1 MTDRIK
7 NHERDIAPAR
17 AQNSAISEH
26 DIETGHVAVKD
37 QVRFIDH
44 DFPWHTGRVKE
55 AYHIRIYPYKKSRD
69 NGIEIPK
76 HGCELSKTMTAN
88 QRQNPTMRD
97 KRLIDGMTLM
107 IEMHQWERAV
117 TQR

>member
-44 DFPWHTGRVKE
+44 DFPWHTEGL
-55 AYHIRIYPYKKSRD
+55 KKP
-69 NGIEIPK
+69 I
-76 HGCELSKTMTAN
+76 T
-88 QRQNPTMRD
+88 
-97 KRLIDGMTLM
+97 
-107 IEMHQWERAV
+107 
-117 TQR
+117 